1 MVGFVGERA
10 RKKRRNTLIFLS
22 ILLIVVLY
30 FFINPRIQLNENIPT
45 DDFLPKENE
54 IIEPNFNSTIEELEL
69 KIFDK
74 EQKIIFR
81 DKQIKVFK
89 EDILNH
95 KIEIKKLS
103 KLVTNLE
110 DQLKLDNREKD
121 QIKTINNDISKIKLE
136 AKQEIEKLNKTLFN
150 INEEK
155 KLLQNS
161 LVDSNNENDVLLKEY
176 KIISNKNIKLN
187 NQKKELQKQ
196 INELENLIEEQN
208 LLIKVLQ
215 DTSHHQ

>member
-22 ILLIVVLY
+22 ILLIFILY

-54 IIEPNFNSTIEELEL
+54 IIEPNLDSTIEELEL
-69 KIFDK
+69 KVFDK

-89 EDILNH
+89 EDILNY

-136 AKQEIEKLNKTLFN
+136 AKQEIEKLNKTLLN

-161 LVDSNNENDVLLKEY
+161 LVDSNNENNVLLKEY

-187 NQKKELQKQ
+187 NQKKELQKK
-196 INELENLIEEQN
+196 INEFENLIEEQN

>member
-22 ILLIVVLY
+22 ILLIFILY

>member
-1 MVGFVGERA
+1 MAGFVGERA

-22 ILLIVVLY
+22 ILLIVILY
-30 FFINPRIQLNENIPT
+30 FFINPRIQLNENIPS

-54 IIEPNFNSTIEELEL
+54 IIEPNFDSTIEELEL

-161 LVDSNNENDVLLKEY
+161 LVDSNNEKDVLLKEY
-176 KIISNKNIKLN
+176 KIISNKNIKLD

>member
-1 MVGFVGERA
+1 MAGFVGERA

-22 ILLIVVLY
+22 ILLIVILY

-161 LVDSNNENDVLLKEY
+161 LVDSNNENDVLLREY

>member
-1 MVGFVGERA
+1 M
-10 RKKRRNTLIFLS
+10 
-22 ILLIVVLY
+22 
-30 FFINPRIQLNENIPT
+30 
-45 DDFLPKENE
+45 
-54 IIEPNFNSTIEELEL
+54 NSTIEELEL

-161 LVDSNNENDVLLKEY
+161 LVDSDNENDVLLKEY

-187 NQKKELQKQ
+187 NQKKELQKK

>member
-10 RKKRRNTLIFLS
+10 RKKRRNFFIFLS

-54 IIEPNFNSTIEELEL
+54 IIEPNFDSTVEELEL

-81 DKQIKVFK
+81 DKQIKIFK
-89 EDILNH
+89 EDILNY

-103 KLVTNLE
+103 KLITNLE
-110 DQLKLDNREKD
+110 DQLRLDNTKKD

-136 AKQEIEKLNKTLFN
+136 ANLEIEKLNKILSN

-161 LVDSNNENDVLLKEY
+161 LVDSNNENTALLKEY

-187 NQKKELQKQ
+187 NQKKELQKK
-196 INELENLIEEQN
+196 INKLENLIEEQN

>member
-1 MVGFVGERA
+1 MAGFVGERA

-22 ILLIVVLY
+22 ILLIVILY

-54 IIEPNFNSTIEELEL
+54 IIEPIFDSTIEELQL

>member
-1 MVGFVGERA
+1 MTGFVGERA
-10 RKKRRNTLIFLS
+10 RKKRRNTFIFLS

-30 FFINPRIQLNENIPT
+30 FFISPRIQLNENIPT

-54 IIEPNFNSTIEELEL
+54 IIEPNFDSTIEELEL

-103 KLVTNLE
+103 KLVLNLE

-161 LVDSNNENDVLLKEY
+161 LVDSNNENGVLLKEY

-196 INELENLIEEQN
+196 ISKLENLIEEQN

>member
-1 MVGFVGERA
+1 MAGFVGERA

-22 ILLIVVLY
+22 ILLIVILY

-54 IIEPNFNSTIEELEL
+54 IIEPNLDSTIEELEL

-187 NQKKELQKQ
+187 NQKKELQKK
-196 INELENLIEEQN
+196 INEFENLIEEQN

>member
-1 MVGFVGERA
+1 MAGFVGERA

-22 ILLIVVLY
+22 ILLIVILY

-54 IIEPNFNSTIEELEL
+54 IIEPNFDSTIEELEL

-103 KLVTNLE
+103 KLVTDLE

-161 LVDSNNENDVLLKEY
+161 LVDSNNENDVLLREY

>member
-1 MVGFVGERA
+1 MAGFVGERA

-22 ILLIVVLY
+22 ILLIVILY
-30 FFINPRIQLNENIPT
+30 FFINPRIELNENIPT

-54 IIEPNFNSTIEELEL
+54 IIEPNLDSTIEELEL

-155 KLLQNS
+155 KLLQNN

>member
-1 MVGFVGERA
+1 MAGFVGERA

-22 ILLIVVLY
+22 ILLIVILY

-54 IIEPNFNSTIEELEL
+54 IIEPNFDSTIEELEL

-103 KLVTNLE
+103 KLVTDLE

-161 LVDSNNENDVLLKEY
+161 LVGSNNENDALLKEY

>member
-1 MVGFVGERA
+1 MAGFVGERA

-22 ILLIVVLY
+22 ILLIVILY

-54 IIEPNFNSTIEELEL
+54 IIEPNFDSTIEELEL

-155 KLLQNS
+155 KLLQNN

>member
-1 MVGFVGERA
+1 MAGFVGERA

-22 ILLIVVLY
+22 ILLIVILY

-54 IIEPNFNSTIEELEL
+54 IIEPNFDSTIEELEL

-103 KLVTNLE
+103 KLVTDLE

-196 INELENLIEEQN
+196 INELEDLIEEQN

>member
-1 MVGFVGERA
+1 MAGFVGERA

-22 ILLIVVLY
+22 ILLIVILY

-54 IIEPNFNSTIEELEL
+54 IIEPNLDSTIEELEL
-69 KIFDK
+69 KVFDK

-103 KLVTNLE
+103 KLDTDLE
-110 DQLKLDNREKD
+110 DQLMLDNREKD
-121 QIKTINNDISKIKLE
+121 QIKTINNGISKIKLE

-161 LVDSNNENDVLLKEY
+161 LVDSDNENDVLLKEY

-187 NQKKELQKQ
+187 NQKKQLQKK
-196 INELENLIEEQN
+196 ISKLENLIEEQN

>member
-1 MVGFVGERA
+1 MAGFVGERA

-22 ILLIVVLY
+22 ILLIVILY

-89 EDILNH
+89 EDILNN

-187 NQKKELQKQ
+187 NQKKELQKK

>member
-22 ILLIVVLY
+22 ILLIVILY

-54 IIEPNFNSTIEELEL
+54 IIEPNLNSTIEELEL

-187 NQKKELQKQ
+187 NQKKELQKK

>member
-22 ILLIVVLY
+22 ILLIVILY

-161 LVDSNNENDVLLKEY
+161 LVDSNNENDVLLREY

-187 NQKKELQKQ
+187 NQKKELQKK

>member
-1 MVGFVGERA
+1 MAGFVGERA

-30 FFINPRIQLNENIPT
+30 FFINPRIQLNENIPS

-54 IIEPNFNSTIEELEL
+54 IIEPNFDSTIEELEL

-81 DKQIKVFK
+81 DKQIKIYK
-89 EDILNH
+89 DDILNH

-103 KLVTNLE
+103 KLVTDLE
-110 DQLKLDNREKD
+110 DQLKLDNTKKD
-121 QIKTINNDISKIKLE
+121 QLKTINNDISKIKLE
-136 AKQEIEKLNKTLFN
+136 AKKEIEKLNKTLFN

-161 LVDSNNENDVLLKEY
+161 LIDSNNENDVLLKEY

-187 NQKKELQKQ
+187 NQKKELQKK
-196 INELENLIEEQN
+196 INELENLTEEQN

>member
-1 MVGFVGERA
+1 MAGFVGERA

-54 IIEPNFNSTIEELEL
+54 IIEPNFDSTIEELEL

-103 KLVTNLE
+103 KLVTDLE
-110 DQLKLDNREKD
+110 DQLKLDNTKKD
-121 QIKTINNDISKIKLE
+121 QLKTINNDISKIKLE
-136 AKQEIEKLNKTLFN
+136 AKKEIEKLNKTLFN

-161 LVDSNNENDVLLKEY
+161 LIDSNNENDVLLKEY

-187 NQKKELQKQ
+187 NQKKELQKK
-196 INELENLIEEQN
+196 INELENLTEEQN

>member
-22 ILLIVVLY
+22 ILLIVILY

-155 KLLQNS
+155 KLLQIS

-176 KIISNKNIKLN
+176 KIISNKNIKFN

>member
-1 MVGFVGERA
+1 MAGFVGERA

-22 ILLIVVLY
+22 ILLIVILY

-155 KLLQNS
+155 KLLQNI
-161 LVDSNNENDVLLKEY
+161 LIDSNNENHVLLKEY

>member
-1 MVGFVGERA
+1 MAGFVGERA

-22 ILLIVVLY
+22 ILLIVILY

-54 IIEPNFNSTIEELEL
+54 IIEPNFDSTIEELEL
-69 KIFDK
+69 NIFDK

>member
-1 MVGFVGERA
+1 MAGFVGERA

-22 ILLIVVLY
+22 ILLIVILY

-54 IIEPNFNSTIEELEL
+54 IIEPNLVSTIEELEL

-155 KLLQNS
+155 KLLQNN
-161 LVDSNNENDVLLKEY
+161 LVDSNNENIALLKEY

-187 NQKKELQKQ
+187 NQKKELQKK

>member
-1 MVGFVGERA
+1 MAGFVGERA

-22 ILLIVVLY
+22 ILLIVILY

-54 IIEPNFNSTIEELEL
+54 IIEPNLDSTIEELEL

-187 NQKKELQKQ
+187 NQKKELQKK

>member
-1 MVGFVGERA
+1 MAGFVGERA

-22 ILLIVVLY
+22 ILLIFILY

-103 KLVTNLE
+103 KLVTDLE
-110 DQLKLDNREKD
+110 DQLKLDNTKKV
-121 QIKTINNDISKIKLE
+121 QIKNINNDISKIKLE
-136 AKQEIEKLNKTLFN
+136 AKQEIEKLNKTLLN

>member
-1 MVGFVGERA
+1 MAGFVGERA

-22 ILLIVVLY
+22 ILLIVILY

-187 NQKKELQKQ
+187 NQKKELQKK

>member
-22 ILLIVVLY
+22 ILLIVILY

-54 IIEPNFNSTIEELEL
+54 IIEPNFDSTIEELEL

-103 KLVTNLE
+103 KLVTDLE

>member
-1 MVGFVGERA
+1 MAGFVGERA

-22 ILLIVVLY
+22 ILLIVILY

-81 DKQIKVFK
+81 DKQIEVFK

-136 AKQEIEKLNKTLFN
+136 AKQEIEKLNKTLLN

-155 KLLQNS
+155 KLLQNN

-187 NQKKELQKQ
+187 NQKKELQKK

>member
-1 MVGFVGERA
+1 MAGFVGERA

-22 ILLIVVLY
+22 ILLIVILY
-30 FFINPRIQLNENIPT
+30 FFINPRIQLNEIIPT

-54 IIEPNFNSTIEELEL
+54 IIEPNFDSTIEELEL

>member
-1 MVGFVGERA
+1 MAGFVGERA

-22 ILLIVVLY
+22 ILLIVILY

-54 IIEPNFNSTIEELEL
+54 IIEPNLDSTIEELEL

-81 DKQIKVFK
+81 DKQIKIFK

-110 DQLKLDNREKD
+110 DQLKLDNKEKD

>member
-1 MVGFVGERA
+1 MAGFVGERA

-22 ILLIVVLY
+22 ILLIVILY
-30 FFINPRIQLNENIPT
+30 FFINPRIQLNENIPS

-54 IIEPNFNSTIEELEL
+54 IIEPNFDSTIEELEL

>member
-1 MVGFVGERA
+1 MAGFVGERA

-22 ILLIVVLY
+22 ILLIVILY
-30 FFINPRIQLNENIPT
+30 FFVNPRIQLNENIPT

-136 AKQEIEKLNKTLFN
+136 TKQEIEKLNKTLFN

-155 KLLQNS
+155 KLLQNN

>member
-22 ILLIVVLY
+22 ILLIVILY

-136 AKQEIEKLNKTLFN
+136 TKQEIEKLNKTLFN

-161 LVDSNNENDVLLKEY
+161 LVGSNNENDALLKEY

-196 INELENLIEEQN
+196 IYELENLIEEQN

>member
-1 MVGFVGERA
+1 MAGFVGERA

-22 ILLIVVLY
+22 ILLIVILY

-54 IIEPNFNSTIEELEL
+54 IIEPNFDSTIDELEL

-103 KLVTNLE
+103 KLVTDLE

-121 QIKTINNDISKIKLE
+121 QIKTINNDISKIRLE

-155 KLLQNS
+155 KLLQNN

>member
-22 ILLIVVLY
+22 ILLIVILY
-30 FFINPRIQLNENIPT
+30 FFINPRLQLNENIPT

-54 IIEPNFNSTIEELEL
+54 IIEPNLNSTIEELEL

-155 KLLQNS
+155 KLLQIS

-176 KIISNKNIKLN
+176 KVISNKNIKLN

>member
-1 MVGFVGERA
+1 MAGFVGERA

-22 ILLIVVLY
+22 ILLIFILY

-54 IIEPNFNSTIEELEL
+54 IIEPNLNSTIEELEL

-187 NQKKELQKQ
+187 NQKKELQKK